1 VLGDS
6 ASFFEARRFFVC
18 ARIPTVGSVF
28 VIASLLLP
36 AGSAAQRGAAGDSL
50 TLTGVYALAAERNP
64 RIAAATA
71 AADASAAL
79 VPSTGLPPD
88 PVFQIGAMNLR
99 LPEFEADMES
109 SMAPSIQLM
118 QMVPFPGKLGLSER
132 IARGTSDMARANAEE
147 TAWMIRTEVAMAF
160 YDLYAADRQLEVM
173 RRTLRL
179 LEDLESVA
187 RAMYGAGTGRQS
199 DVLRANVEIARMEA
213 EIARMD
219 AMRAVAAARLNG
231 LLVRPAET
239 PVPSP
244 VLPDL
249 PATIPTRDTL
259 RSWAEETRPML
270 LEARTGVERAGAVR
284 DLARREL
291 WPDLALGVQYGQRDA
306 GMGLE
311 RMGSFMVGFSVPV
324 FAGSRQL
331 RMRDETAAMQQMSV
345 ADLAEARAD
354 VDARIGELLAEL
366 DRARTLIDLYEGTV
380 IPQAEANVESSY
392 FSYRVGSVDFMTLV
406 DARMTVNQYEQE
418 YHELLADYGVGVA
431 ELEAVVGRELP
442 SGPRLLAG
450 VE

>member
-1 VLGDS
+1 MGSRILLVAA
-6 ASFFEARRFFVC
+6 ASIALTAAFSRP
-18 ARIPTVGSVF
+18 IPVRAQEG
-28 VIASLLLP
+28 
-36 AGSAAQRGAAGDSL
+36 AGSAGELRL
-50 TLTGVYALAAERNP
+50 EGVYALAAERNP

-71 AADASAAL
+71 VADASATMVSSA
-79 VPSTGLPPD
+79 GLPPD

-99 LPEFEADMES
+99 LPEFEANMEA
-109 SMAPSIQLM
+109 SMAPSLQLM

-132 IARGTSDMARANAEE
+132 IARGTSEMARANAEE

-160 YDLYAADRQLEVM
+160 YDLYAADRQIEVM
-173 RRTLRL
+173 RRTLRI
-179 LEDLESVA
+179 LEDFEQVA

-213 EIARMD
+213 EIARMT
-219 AMRAVAAARLNG
+219 AMREVAAAKLNG

-249 PATIPTRDTL
+249 PAAIPARDTL
-259 RSWAEETRPML
+259 RSWADATRPML
-270 LEARTGVERAGAVR
+270 LEARTAVERAGAAR

-311 RMGSFMVGFSVPV
+311 RMGSFMVGFSLPV

-331 RMRDETAAMQQMSV
+331 RMRDEAAAMERMSV
-345 ADLAEARAD
+345 ADLSETRAD
-354 VDARIGELLAEL
+354 IDARIGELLAEL
-366 DRARTLIDLYEGTV
+366 DRARTLIDLYEGT
-380 IPQAEANVESSY
+380 ILPQAEANVESSY
-392 FSYRVGSVDFMTLV
+392 SSYRVGSVDFMTLV
-406 DARMTVNQYEQE
+406 DARMTVNRYEQE
-418 YHELLADYGVGVA
+418 YHQLLADYGIGVA

-442 SGPRLLAG
+442 PGPGSLAE
-450 VE
+450 VR

>member
-1 VLGDS
+1 M
-6 ASFFEARRFFVC
+6 RT
-18 ARIPTVGSVF
+18 RIPTVVAAA
-28 VIASLLLP
+28 IALAAAVVQPLP
-36 AGSAAQRGAAGDSL
+36 GRAQEGPGPALELRL
-50 TLTGVYALAAERNP
+50 EEVYALAAERNP
-64 RIAAATA
+64 RIAASA
-71 AADASAAL
+71 ALADASAIMVSSA
-79 VPSTGLPPD
+79 GRPPD

-99 LPEFEADMES
+99 LPEFEADMEA
-109 SMAPSIQLM
+109 SMAPAIQLM

-132 IARGTSDMARANAEE
+132 IARGTSEMARANAEE
-147 TAWMIRTEVAMAF
+147 TAWMIRTDVAMAF
-160 YDLYAADRQLEVM
+160 YDLYAADRQNEVM
-173 RRTLRL
+173 RRTLRI
-179 LEDLESVA
+179 LEDFEKVA

-219 AMRAVAAARLNG
+219 AMREVAAARLNG

-239 PVPSP
+239 PVASP
-244 VLPDL
+244 VFPDL
-249 PATIPTRDTL
+249 PAGIPARDTL
-259 RSWAEETRPML
+259 RTWAEETRPML
-270 LEARTGVERAGAVR
+270 LEARTGVERAGAAR

-291 WPDLALGVQYGQRDA
+291 WPDLTLGVQYGQRDA

-311 RMGSFMVGFSVPV
+311 RMGSFMVGFSLPV

-331 RMRDETAAMQQMSV
+331 RMRDEAAAMERMSL
-345 ADLAEARAD
+345 ADLSETRAG

-366 DRARTLIDLYEGTV
+366 NRARTLIDLYESTV

-392 FSYRVGSVDFMTLV
+392 SSYRVGSVDFMTLV

-442 SGPRLLAG
+442 SGAGLLAE
-450 VE
+450 VR